1 MLVAAGRRLASAS
14 GASLRRL
21 LEVVDKA
28 KALVEPCCLPGEL
41 PCTASHEDHLAARTD
56 DTGNLRSL
64 DIS

>member
-1 MLVAAGRRLASAS
+1 MLVAAGRRLAAAS

-41 PCTASHEDHLAARTD
+41 PCTASH
-56 DTGNLRSL
+56 
-64 DIS
+64 

>member
-28 KALVEPCCLPGEL
+28 KALVEPCCLPGGL
-41 PCTASHEDHLAARTD
+41 PCAASHEDSHTRAD
-56 DTGNLRSL
+56 DTRNLHSP
-64 DIS
+64 DN